1 MAYTSPRPRLRPL
14 SLAILETRVL
24 SVTEPTYV
32 GPDRT
37 ALDDVTVQACA
48 MGYVSGLK
56 NMPSILIFRP

>member
-1 MAYTSPRPRLRPL
+1 M
-14 SLAILETRVL
+14 

-32 GPDRT
+32 GPDIT

-56 NMPSILIFRP
+56 KIPSILIFRP